1 MLYYSAFMT
10 KRDKEIKNI
19 QQSLILEQ
27 GKLNRSLENMGD
39 RISRAID
46 NGATKDYIAKLYEME
61 QALKDALEEQN
72 ELIARSQELTE
83 NQNILQKQ
91 GQDILQGVAGSRTL
105 SVEETTI
112 INNLTSTLQ
121 ELSKQEAELLEE
133 KERLVSSGAGTPEGI
148 ATIEN
153 YIQATKDKIS
163 EVVGEAYDAAKN
175 ATGLDV
181 SDLSKAIDELND
193 LYDTEDKR
201 RVVGDEVLDIERESK
216 KLNKEIADLQ
226 KKSVVNAKDLKKAE
240 EENNEILAK
249 RKERYAQIAQIA
261 SVIWDEMKKGA
272 SMWMKYNHQAMSDAK
287 MLGITSKE
295 SARAYTVTM
304 MENSNQLMR
313 AFGMNQEQV
322 AKMQETYSKVT
333 GRATLL
339 TQEQM
344 KDIAASSQLM
354 GEETVSSA
362 IQMMNEMG
370 TTSETATELLDKNF
384 ARAANTGLNTVK
396 ASEEFVKN
404 MSLANKLSF
413 KNGVD
418 GISKMTNL
426 SQRIKL
432 NLQEVANVADKF
444 STIEGAIQSSA
455 QLQMLG
461 GAGAMF
467 GGNPMQMMYEALAD
481 PEALFERMAE
491 MAGQQAR
498 FDRKTGESRIDPV
511 QMQIIREQ
519 EKALGMSPGSLIQ
532 SAKQQASLKDIRHY
546 NQSLYGKIDNSF
558 DRQEAEDLKAT
569 IENKATFNKEK
580 QQWEI
585 AFTDKD
591 GMMGKP
597 KALSELSLED
607 LKDIQKDRLD
617 PVEDIKGNVRK
628 IASELVSLKDRRQS
642 LIDQKETNKAL
653 LGNGIMESLDDMA
666 TYVNNNWMGN
676 KWVTTI
682 GSMIFGLTSS
692 IAVPWAFRKVG
703 TKIANWTTK
712 GGSAAA
718 KGNSAAAKYI
728 ATGARAASEAE
739 GATASAS
746 KASSFGARAS
756 RAANRAA
763 RGLGS
768 IGARGASRVGTRAM
782 LKLGGRSAARIGSK
796 FLGPAAVLADVGFA
810 AYDYYQAGETRKAEE
825 EYINYQAQQQN
836 AITGRSRYTQHEI
849 DEKRKIANNKES
861 EAKGEAIGAGT
872 GALAGAAAGAAIGS
886 VVAPVIGTGIGA
898 AIGGLIGGIAGAF
911 GGKHLAKK
919 EETDTISKHLEEI
932 NDSDEEE
939 NLRRIVLPIES
950 IDYNVALIANQLGI
964 LSAMPSRNNV
974 YLDAEAAGEI
984 KVESAPLQAGHV
996 NPVDSY
1002 AYSQPQ
1008 QTYTSGTVNLNISG
1022 TIDLNMNGQNGG
1034 KMTAQ
1039 DIRNLIDNNPELQR
1053 RIADIITRRQNLNG
1067 NAGRN
1072 NYENSDNRRSTTN
1085 GTATGGL

>member
-1 MLYYSAFMT
+1 MT

-105 SVEETTI
+105 SIEETTI
-112 INNLTSTLQ
+112 INNLTSALQ

-133 KERLVSSGAGTPEGI
+133 KERLVSSGAGTTEGI

-216 KLNKEIADLQ
+216 KLNKEISDLK

-261 SVIWDEMKKGA
+261 SVIWDEIKEGA

-384 ARAANTGLNTVK
+384 ARAVNTGLNTVK

-481 PEALFERMAE
+481 PEALFERMGE

-532 SAKQQASLKDIRHY
+532 SAKQQAALKDIRHY

-569 IENKATFNKEK
+569 VENKATFNKEK

-597 KALSELSLED
+597 KALDELSLED
-607 LKDIQKDRLD
+607 LKNIQKDRLD

-628 IASELVSLKDRRQS
+628 IASALVSLKNRKQS
-642 LIDQKETNKAL
+642 LIDQKETNKAI
-653 LGNGIMESLDDMA
+653 LGNGAMESLDDMA

-703 TKIANWTTK
+703 TKLANWTTK
-712 GGSAAA
+712 GGSAATRNVA
-718 KGNSAAAKYI
+718 TRAAS
-728 ATGARAASEAE
+728 TEARAASKTAE
-739 GATASAS
+739 ATARAPR
-746 KASSFGARAS
+746 AGSFGARVS
-756 RAANRAA
+756 RAANGAA

-768 IGARGASRVGTRAM
+768 IGARGVSRVGTRAM
-782 LKLGGRSAARIGSK
+782 LKVGGRSAARLGSK
-796 FLGPAAVLADVGFA
+796 FLGPAAVLADVGFS

-849 DEKRKIANNKES
+849 DEKKKIANNKES
-861 EAKGEAIGAGT
+861 EAKGEAIGTGT
-872 GALAGAAAGAAIGS
+872 GAVIGAVIGS
-886 VVAPVIGTGIGA
+886 VVAPGIGTAIGA
-898 AIGGLIGGIAGAF
+898 AIGGYVGGF
-911 GGKHLAKK
+911 VGKSAAKK

-950 IDYNVALIANQLGI
+950 IDYNVALIANQLGV

-974 YLDAEAAGEI
+974 YLDAETAGEI

-1072 NYENSDNRRSTTN
+1072 NYENSDNRRGTTN
-1085 GTATGGL
+1085 GTATGGM

>member
-1 MLYYSAFMT
+1 MLYYSAFMA

-19 QQSLILEQ
+19 QQSLIFEQ

-72 ELIARSQELTE
+72 KLIARSQELTE

-105 SVEETTI
+105 SIEETTI

-163 EVVGEAYDAAKN
+163 EVVGEAYEAAKN

-216 KLNKEIADLQ
+216 KLNEEIADLK

-261 SVIWDEMKKGA
+261 SVIWDEIKEGA

-597 KALSELSLED
+597 KALNELSLED

-628 IASELVSLKDRRQS
+628 IASELVSLKNRKQS
-642 LIDQKETNKAL
+642 LIDQKETNKAI
-653 LGNGIMESLDDMA
+653 LGNGAMESLDDMA

-718 KGNSAAAKYI
+718 KGGSAA
-728 ATGARAASEAE
+728 
-739 GATASAS
+739 
-746 KASSFGARAS
+746 ARAS
-756 RAANRAA
+756 RVANGAA

-782 LKLGGRSAARIGSK
+782 LKVGGRSAARIGSK

-861 EAKGEAIGAGT
+861 EAKGEAIGTGT
-872 GALAGAAAGAAIGS
+872 GAVIGAVIGS
-886 VVAPVIGTGIGA
+886 VVAPGIGTAIGA
-898 AIGGLIGGIAGAF
+898 AIGGYVGGF
-911 GGKHLAKK
+911 VGKSVAKK

-950 IDYNVALIANQLGI
+950 IDYNVALIANQLGV

-974 YLDAEAAGEI
+974 YLDAETAGEI

-1072 NYENSDNRRSTTN
+1072 NYENSDNRRGTTN
-1085 GTATGGL
+1085 GTATGGM

>member
-1 MLYYSAFMT
+1 MA

-19 QQSLILEQ
+19 QQSLIFEQ

-72 ELIARSQELTE
+72 KLIARSQELTE

-105 SVEETTI
+105 SIEETTI

-163 EVVGEAYDAAKN
+163 EVVGEAYEAAKN

-216 KLNKEIADLQ
+216 KLNEEIADLK

-261 SVIWDEMKKGA
+261 SVIWDEIKEGA

-597 KALSELSLED
+597 KALNELSLED

-628 IASELVSLKDRRQS
+628 IASELVSLKNRKQS
-642 LIDQKETNKAL
+642 LIDQKETNKAI
-653 LGNGIMESLDDMA
+653 LGNGAMESLDDMA

-718 KGNSAAAKYI
+718 KGGSAA
-728 ATGARAASEAE
+728 
-739 GATASAS
+739 
-746 KASSFGARAS
+746 ARAS
-756 RAANRAA
+756 RVANGAA

-782 LKLGGRSAARIGSK
+782 LKVGGRSAARIGSK

-861 EAKGEAIGAGT
+861 EAKGEAIGTGT
-872 GALAGAAAGAAIGS
+872 GAVIGAVIGS
-886 VVAPVIGTGIGA
+886 VVAPGIGTAIGA
-898 AIGGLIGGIAGAF
+898 AIGGYVGGF
-911 GGKHLAKK
+911 VGKSVAKK

-950 IDYNVALIANQLGI
+950 IDYNVALIANQLGV

-974 YLDAEAAGEI
+974 YLDAETAGEI

-1072 NYENSDNRRSTTN
+1072 NYENSDNRRGTTN
-1085 GTATGGL
+1085 GTATGGM

>member
-1 MLYYSAFMT
+1 MLYYSAFMA

-216 KLNKEIADLQ
+216 KLNEEIADLK

-261 SVIWDEMKKGA
+261 SVIWDEIKEGA

-384 ARAANTGLNTVK
+384 ARAVNTGLNTVK

-481 PEALFERMAE
+481 PEALFERMGE

-532 SAKQQASLKDIRHY
+532 SAKQQAALKDIRHY

-569 IENKATFNKEK
+569 VENKATFNKEK

-597 KALSELSLED
+597 KALDELSLED
-607 LKDIQKDRLD
+607 LKNIQKDRLD

-628 IASELVSLKDRRQS
+628 IASALVSLKNRKQS
-642 LIDQKETNKAL
+642 LIDQKETNKAI
-653 LGNGIMESLDDMA
+653 LGNGAMESLDDMA

-703 TKIANWTTK
+703 TKLANWTTK
-712 GGSAAA
+712 GGSAATRA
-718 KGNSAAAKYI
+718 NVTRAAS
-728 ATGARAASEAE
+728 TEARAASKTAE
-739 GATASAS
+739 ATARAS
-746 KASSFGARAS
+746 RTGSFGARAS

-768 IGARGASRVGTRAM
+768 IGSRGASRVGTRAM
-782 LKLGGRSAARIGSK
+782 LKVGGRSAARLGSK

-836 AITGRSRYTQHEI
+836 TITGRSRYTQHEI

-861 EAKGEAIGAGT
+861 EAKGEAIGTGT
-872 GALAGAAAGAAIGS
+872 GAVIGAVIGS
-886 VVAPVIGTGIGA
+886 VVAPGIGTAIGA
-898 AIGGLIGGIAGAF
+898 AIGGYVGGF
-911 GGKHLAKK
+911 VGKSAAKK

-950 IDYNVALIANQLGI
+950 IDYNVALIANQLGV

-974 YLDAEAAGEI
+974 YLDAETAGEI

-1072 NYENSDNRRSTTN
+1072 NYENSDNRRGTTN
-1085 GTATGGL
+1085 GTATGGM

>member
-27 GKLNRSLENMGD
+27 GKLNHSLENMGD

-105 SVEETTI
+105 SIEETTI
-112 INNLTSTLQ
+112 INNLTSALQ

-133 KERLVSSGAGTPEGI
+133 KERLVSSGAGTTEGI

-216 KLNKEIADLQ
+216 KLNKEISDLK

-261 SVIWDEMKKGA
+261 SVIWDEIKEGA

-384 ARAANTGLNTVK
+384 ARAVNTGLNTVK

-481 PEALFERMAE
+481 PEALFERMGE

-532 SAKQQASLKDIRHY
+532 SAKQQAALKDIRHY

-569 IENKATFNKEK
+569 VENKATFNKEK

-597 KALSELSLED
+597 KALDELSLED
-607 LKDIQKDRLD
+607 LKNIQKDRLD

-628 IASELVSLKDRRQS
+628 IASELVSLKNRKQS
-642 LIDQKETNKAL
+642 LIDQKETNKAI
-653 LGNGIMESLDDMA
+653 LGNGAMESLDDMA

-712 GGSAAA
+712 GGSAVTRNAA
-718 KGNSAAAKYI
+718 TRAAS
-728 ATGARAASEAE
+728 TEARAASKTAE
-739 GATASAS
+739 ATARAS
-746 KASSFGARAS
+746 RAGSFGARAS

-768 IGARGASRVGTRAM
+768 IGSRGASRVGTRAM
-782 LKLGGRSAARIGSK
+782 LKVGGRSAARLGSK

-836 AITGRSRYTQHEI
+836 TITGRSRYTQHEI

-861 EAKGEAIGAGT
+861 EAKGEAIGTGT
-872 GALAGAAAGAAIGS
+872 GAVIGAVIGS
-886 VVAPVIGTGIGA
+886 VVAPGIGTAIGA
-898 AIGGLIGGIAGAF
+898 AIGGYVGGF
-911 GGKHLAKK
+911 VGKSAAKK

-950 IDYNVALIANQLGI
+950 IDYNVALIANQLGV

-974 YLDAEAAGEI
+974 YLDAETAGEI

-1072 NYENSDNRRSTTN
+1072 NYENSDNRRGTTN
-1085 GTATGGL
+1085 GTATGGM

>member
-628 IASELVSLKDRRQS
+628 IASELVSLKNRRQS

-728 ATGARAASEAE
+728 ATGARTASEAE

-886 VVAPVIGTGIGA
+886 VVPVIGTGIGA